1 MKNIILIP
9 VYNDW
14 KSLNLLLSQIND
26 QINYIGSV
34 QILIVNDASTQ
45 KPIFNKKNFNKIKEI
60 KVLNLNKNV
69 GSQKAICIG
78 LDYLSKI
85 KSTFYVTIMDGDGE
99 DNPNELS
106 KMLILANKYKNSVVV
121 SSRLKRNEN
130 LIIKLGYKLHL
141 IIAFIFTWKWISF
154 GNFSTFHSKILKK
167 INYNEIYLAYSS
179 GILKNF
185 KIVKSFAVRQERYF
199 GTSKVSLIKLIEH
212 SMRVISVYQTR
223 VMINSFLILLF
234 LFFLK
239 IEIFF
244 LILPFII
251 FFFTLVIFIR
261 SKNKPKNKIKSAD
274 FIKSIN
280 SY

>member
-1 MKNIILIP
+1 MKHIILIP

-85 KSTFYVTIMDGDGE
+85 KSTYYVTIMDGDGE

>member
-167 INYNEIYLAYSS
+167 INHNEIYLAYSS

>member
-85 KSTFYVTIMDGDGE
+85 KSTYYVTIMDGDGE

-167 INYNEIYLAYSS
+167 INHNEIYLAYSS

>member
-167 INYNEIYLAYSS
+167 INYN
-179 GILKNF
+179 
-185 KIVKSFAVRQERYF
+185 
-199 GTSKVSLIKLIEH
+199 
-212 SMRVISVYQTR
+212 
-223 VMINSFLILLF
+223 
-234 LFFLK
+234 
-239 IEIFF
+239 
-244 LILPFII
+244 
-251 FFFTLVIFIR
+251 
-261 SKNKPKNKIKSAD
+261 
-274 FIKSIN
+274 
-280 SY
+280 

>member
-1 MKNIILIP
+1 LKNIILIP

-26 QINYIGSV
+26 QINYIGSI

-45 KPIFNKKNFNKIKEI
+45 KPTFNKKKLNKIKKI

-85 KSTFYVTIMDGDGE
+85 KGTFYVTIMDGDGE
-99 DNPNELS
+99 DNPNELN
-106 KMLILANKYKNSVVV
+106 KMLILASKYKNSVIT
-121 SSRLKRNEN
+121 SHRLKRNEN
-130 LIIKLGYKLHL
+130 LIIRLGYQLHL
-141 IIAFIFTWKWISF
+141 IIAFIFTWRWISF

-167 INYNEIYLAYSS
+167 INRNELFLAYSS
-179 GILKNF
+179 GVLKNF
-185 KIVKSFAVRQERYF
+185 KIVKTFAVRQKRYF
-199 GTSKVSLIKLIEH
+199 GTSKVSLLKLIEH
-212 SMRVISVYQTR
+212 SFRVISVYQTR
-223 VMINSFLILLF
+223 VAINSFLILLF
-234 LFFLK
+234 FFILK
-239 IEIFF
+239 IDIFF

-251 FFFTLVIFIR
+251 FFFVLVNLIR
-261 SKNKPKNKIKSAD
+261 SKNKPAKKIKSTD
-274 FIKSIN
+274 FIASIN

>member
-34 QILIVNDASTQ
+34 QILIVNYASTQ
-45 KPIFNKKNFNKIKEI
+45 KAIFNKKNFNKIKEI

-106 KMLILANKYKNSVVV
+106 KMLILATKHKNSVVV
-121 SSRLKRNEN
+121 SHRLKRNEN

-234 LFFLK
+234 LFILK

>member
-106 KMLILANKYKNSVVV
+106 KMIILANKHKNSVVV

>member
-99 DNPNELS
+99 DDPNELS
-106 KMLILANKYKNSVVV
+106 KMLILATKNKNSVVA
-121 SSRLKRNEN
+121 SHRLKRNEN

-154 GNFSTFHSKILKK
+154 GNFSTFHSKVLKK
-167 INYNEIYLAYSS
+167 INRNELCLAYSS
-179 GILKNF
+179 SILKKF
-185 KIVKSFAVRQERYF
+185 KIVKAFAVRQKRYF
-199 GTSKVSLIKLIEH
+199 GTSKISLLKLIEH

-234 LFFLK
+234 LFILK

-251 FFFTLVIFIR
+251 FFLILLNFIR
-261 SKNKPKNKIKSAD
+261 SKNNPKREIKSTD
-274 FIKSIN
+274 YIKSIS

>member
-1 MKNIILIP
+1 LKNIILIP

-26 QINYIGSV
+26 QINYIGSI

-45 KPIFNKKNFNKIKEI
+45 KPTFNKKKFNKIKKI

-85 KSTFYVTIMDGDGE
+85 KGTFYVTIMDGDGE

-106 KMLILANKYKNSVVV
+106 KMLILANKNKNSVVT
-121 SSRLKRNEN
+121 SHRLKRNEN

-141 IIAFIFTWKWISF
+141 IIAFIFTWRWINF

-167 INYNEIYLAYSS
+167 INRNELFLAYSS
-179 GILKNF
+179 GVLKNF
-185 KIVKSFAVRQERYF
+185 KIIKTFAVRQKRYF
-199 GTSKVSLIKLIEH
+199 GTSKVSLLKLIEH
-212 SMRVISVYQTR
+212 SLRVISVYQTR
-223 VMINSFLILLF
+223 VAINSFLILLF
-234 LFFLK
+234 FFILK

-251 FFFTLVIFIR
+251 FFFVLVNLIR
-261 SKNKPKNKIKSAD
+261 SKNKPTKKIKSTD
-274 FIKSIN
+274 FIVSIN

>member
-26 QINYIGSV
+26 QINYIGSI
-34 QILIVNDASTQ
+34 QILVVNDASTQ
-45 KPIFNKKNFNKIKEI
+45 KPIFNKKKFNKIKEI
-60 KVLNLNKNV
+60 KVLNLNKNL

-85 KSTFYVTIMDGDGE
+85 KGTFYVTIMDGDGE

-106 KMLILANKYKNSVVV
+106 KMLILATKHKNSVVA
-121 SSRLKRNEN
+121 SHRLKRNEN

-141 IIAFIFTWKWISF
+141 IIAFIFTLKWISF

-167 INYNEIYLAYSS
+167 INRNELCLAYSS

-185 KIVKSFAVRQERYF
+185 KIIKTFAVRQKRYF
-199 GTSKVSLIKLIEH
+199 GTSKVSLLKLIEH

-234 LFFLK
+234 LFILK

-251 FFFTLVIFIR
+251 FFLILLNFIR
-261 SKNKPKNKIKSAD
+261 SKNNPKREIKSTD
-274 FIKSIN
+274 YIKSIS

>member
-1 MKNIILIP
+1 LKNIILIP

-85 KSTFYVTIMDGDGE
+85 KSTYYVTIMDGDGE

>member
-45 KPIFNKKNFNKIKEI
+45 KPIFNKKKFNKIKEI

-106 KMLILANKYKNSVVV
+106 KMLILATKHKNSVVA
-121 SSRLKRNEN
+121 SHRLKRNEN

-141 IIAFIFTWKWISF
+141 IIAFIFTLKWISF
-154 GNFSTFHSKILKK
+154 GNFSTFHSKVLKK
-167 INYNEIYLAYSS
+167 INRNELCLAYSS

-185 KIVKSFAVRQERYF
+185 KIVKTFAVRQKRYF
-199 GTSKVSLIKLIEH
+199 GTSKVSLLKLIEH

-234 LFFLK
+234 LFILK

-251 FFFTLVIFIR
+251 FFLILLNFIR
-261 SKNKPKNKIKSAD
+261 SKNNPEREIKSTD
-274 FIKSIN
+274 YIKSIS

>member
-34 QILIVNDASTQ
+34 QILVVNDASTQ
-45 KPIFNKKNFNKIKEI
+45 KPIFNKKKFNKIKEI

-154 GNFSTFHSKILKK
+154 GNFSTFHSKVLKK
-167 INYNEIYLAYSS
+167 INRIELCLAYSS

-185 KIVKSFAVRQERYF
+185 KIVKTFAVIQKRYF
-199 GTSKVSLIKLIEH
+199 GTSKVSLLKLIEH

-234 LFFLK
+234 LFLLK
-239 IEIFF
+239 IKIFF

-251 FFFTLVIFIR
+251 FFCTLVIFIR